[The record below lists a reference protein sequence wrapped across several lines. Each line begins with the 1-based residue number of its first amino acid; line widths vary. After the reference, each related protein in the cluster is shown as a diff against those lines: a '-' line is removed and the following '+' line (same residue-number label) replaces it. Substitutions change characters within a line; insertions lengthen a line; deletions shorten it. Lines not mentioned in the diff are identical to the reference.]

1 LRRKTYLT
9 FKLRQKKATFE
20 DGPRGTVIP
29 YNYSSPRVSTNTSTS
44 EGIIKFGD
52 KNDFP
57 NTLIDLIDASP
68 NGTACL
74 NTYIDFL
81 KGDGLTSAD
90 LAKAPANSNGDTFA
104 SLTAKICH
112 NVGYFEGAYVL
123 VRYNLNGLIT
133 EIVNLPY
140 ESCRLGNR
148 NDEDQITHVLY
159 NPYYGTKQYGNKK
172 KLDVKYHI
180 FNPGAVMGQIKQEKG
195 TYKGQVLFIRSYQP
209 GKPDYPIPA
218 YYAAIDWFETDG
230 AIPRFHKNNVK
241 NNFLLSVL
249 LKVIGD
255 AGAIGPNSNGKTN
268 AEMLAADLKTNMAGS
283 ENGGSAMVLWAK
295 TKEGFPEIEK
305 FPTNGNAELFNSI
318 EAIVTDHI
326 ARATKVP
333 PILANIQV
341 AGKLGGSQEILNAA
355 DLLKNRVTSKQDMIE
370 NIFNN
375 VIMPLADKSL
385 WPREGEGAIP
395 FEISPFTATAIV
407 PDTLLDELTDTEK
420 RELIGYPALEG
431 EEDGKGRL
439 LIEKIG
445 QGGTAAL
452 LDVLGRYGAS
462 QMTWAQAA
470 GTLKVLF
477 KLRKGQ
483 IAEMLGPEPVEPITP
498 PPAI

>member
-1 LRRKTYLT
+1 MRK
-9 FKLRQKKATFE
+9 KKPTFE

-29 YNYSSPRVSTNTSTS
+29 YNYSAPRVPTKTNTA
-44 EGIIKFGD
+44 EGIINFGQ

-57 NTLIDLIDASP
+57 NTLIDTIDASP
-68 NGTACL
+68 NGTACIS
-74 NTYIDFL
+74 TYIDFL
-81 KGDGLTSAD
+81 KGDGLTNQD
-90 LAKAPANSNGDTFA
+90 LAKTKANELGDTFA

-112 NVGYFEGAYVL
+112 NVGYFFGAYIL
-123 VRYNLNGLIT
+123 LKYSANGKISQ
-133 EIVNLPY
+133 IISLPY
-140 ESCRLGNR
+140 ESCRLGSR
-148 NDEDQITHVLY
+148 DKDTDQITHILY
-159 NPYYGTKQYGNKK
+159 NPYYGTKDYNSKK
-172 KLDVKYHI
+172 IHDVRYHI
-180 FNPGAVMGQIKQEKG
+180 FNPAAAMAQFKAEKSEF
-195 TYKGQVLFIRSYQP
+195 KGQVLFLRSYQP
-209 GKPDYPIPA
+209 GKPDYPIPD
-218 YYAAIDWFETDG
+218 YYAAIDWFETDA

-255 AGAIGPNSNGKTN
+255 ANAKGPNANGKTN
-268 AEMLAADLKTNMAGS
+268 GELLAEDLKANLAGS

-318 EAIVTDHI
+318 EGIVTDHI

-355 DLLKNRVTSKQDMIE
+355 DLLKNRVAGKQDMIE
-370 NIFNN
+370 NVFNN
-375 VIMPLADKSL
+375 IIFPIAEKALLPSGD
-385 WPREGEGAIP
+385 GEP
-395 FEISPFTATAIV
+395 VVFEISPFTATAIV
-407 PDTLLDELTDTEK
+407 PDVLLSELTDTEK
-420 RELIGYPALEG
+420 RELIGYPPIEG
-431 EEDGKGRL
+431 EDDGRGRL

-452 LDVLGRYGAS
+452 LDVLSRYGQG

-477 KLRKGQ
+477 KLKKGQ
-483 IAEMLGPEPVEPITP
+483 IAEMLGPEPIAPTEPTEP
-498 PPAI
+498 TAV